1 MDRNIWIIAADDVS
15 AGSITGIAKKLGG
28 HLTAVVAG
36 PKERA
41 EAAAAF
47 GPDSLIWYPTD
58 EKTPA
63 EAWSQAV
70 AEAAFQAAPQVVL
83 CANAP
88 SARVMLGAIAAKL
101 QMAVSTCVTDI
112 GIDGDK
118 LIIKRMLADDK
129 AVETIETQKPFAG
142 IAAEG
147 LEEAQTADK
156 ADIVQTDQTPSDRL
170 TTLDIMLETGGA
182 DLANAD
188 RVVSAGA
195 GIGSKDNVALIEK
208 LAQAFHAEVACS
220 LPACD
225 NYRWFDHTHVVGSS
239 TQKIS
244 PQIYLMVGISGQ
256 PQHMTGVRG
265 AKNIIAINNDPEA
278 PIFSKCDYGIVGDL
292 NKIVPVL
299 TEAFLQLSN

>member
-1 MDRNIWIIAADDVS
+1 MDRNIWLIVADDVS
-15 AGSITGIAKKLGG
+15 AGSIARMAGKLEG
-28 HLTAVVAG
+28 HVTAVAAG
-36 PKERA
+36 SEERA
-41 EAAAAF
+41 RAAASF
-47 GPDSLIWYPTD
+47 GPDSLIWYPAD
-58 EKTPA
+58 EKVPE
-63 EAWSQAV
+63 EAWTKAV
-70 AEAAFQAAPQVVL
+70 VEAAVQASPQVIL

-88 SARVMLGAIAAKL
+88 CARVLLGAVAARL
-101 QMAVSTCVTDI
+101 GMAVSSNVTDI
-112 GIDGDK
+112 SENGEK
-118 LIIKRMLADDK
+118 LAVKRMLADDK
-129 AVETIETQKPFAG
+129 AVETIVTDRAFAG

-147 LEEAQTADK
+147 LEEADADV
-156 ADIVQTDQTPSDRL
+156 AAEIVQTQDLPSDAL
-170 TTLDIMLETGGA
+170 ATMDIMMETGGA

-292 NKIVPVL
+292 NKVVPVL
-299 TEAFLQLSN
+299 TQALENM